1 MADNAENGEVEH
13 VHPDM
18 LPCLAGCPA
27 YGTRQGPLALPPDQY
42 REQAEAVIADLRARV
57 SHYEALLVAVREQT
71 ITRAAADVD
80 ALLSRIEGYAEP
92 WDKGYAQGVKDA
104 AYAVR
109 ELRAIPPGQGAGA

>member
-1 MADNAENGEVEH
+1 MKAESDAVEH
-13 VHPDM
+13 IHPDM

-27 YGTRQGPLALPPDQY
+27 YGTRQGPIVPSPDQY

-80 ALLSRIEGYAEP
+80 ALLARVTGYAEP
-92 WDKGYAQGVKDA
+92 WDRGYAQGIQDA

-109 ELRAIPPGQGAGA
+109 ELRVTSPGEVQPS